1 MNRLNK
7 HSYCCFRCTV
17 CGRGFTQQIDLQR
30 HLTRHTGEKPFKCHL
45 CKAQFIRADNLRKH
59 CKDAHYVNIEEPI
72 RKRRRKATGSDTVL
86 PPLEVAIALALDETK
101 RNGGRVLG
109 RAVTRT
115 QAKSTT
121 TKPRFAFIPD

>member
-1 MNRLNK
+1 M
-7 HSYCCFRCTV
+7 
-17 CGRGFTQQIDLQR
+17 
-30 HLTRHTGEKPFKCHL
+30 

-109 RAVTRT
+109 RTVTRT
-115 QAKSTT
+115 QTKSTT
-121 TKPRFAFIPD
+121 TKPRFVFIPHYF